1 MAHREHT
8 SAVPTQKPPSLQ
20 GCLNKINTTLTEAR
34 LCDKALTRGFS
45 IFVLLAEP
53 AKLPAAHPDL
63 LESVPSKRLELNFRL
78 WVGGGGAQSCRS
90 KARPS
95 PPGKGTGPWITLLLF
110 IVGWGQGVREGAEP
124 RKSSINT
131 FNWIRLYSAFS
142 LQDAALASQGQR
154 QDRLEPRGS
163 TSSGLGVMAT
173 LPQASERPRPEA
185 LWRQRLQAGRWAVTH
200 RGSRNLSLES
210 TGVPTCRPQLS
221 ATRVPTGHCFSTNHS
236 VHPGAAAKRV
246 PCAQGQDQAQG
257 HEAPEQAG
265 HPCPSLSLSSGQSRE
280 PLSSYKVITS
290 FFPFFFFLLLTIRHP

>member
-20 GCLNKINTTLTEAR
+20 GCLNKTNTTLTEAR

-45 IFVLLAEP
+45 IFVLSAEP

-78 WVGGGGAQSCRS
+78 WVGGGGAAILQEQGSTL
-90 KARPS
+90 PS
-95 PPGKGTGPWITLLLF
+95 
-110 IVGWGQGVREGAEP
+110 REGHRALD
-124 RKSSINT
+124 RTVAIYSRMGSGSQGRSRTKKSSINT

-154 QDRLEPRGS
+154 QDHLEPRGS

-173 LPQASERPRPEA
+173 LPQASECPRPEA
-185 LWRQRLQAGRWAVTH
+185 LWRQRLQAGRRAVTH

-210 TGVPTCRPQLS
+210 AGVPTCRPQLS
-221 ATRVPTGHCFSTNHS
+221 ATRDPTGRCFSTSHL

-290 FFPFFFFLLLTIRHP
+290 FFPFFFLLLTIRHP